1 MRLAKENHISPAEI
15 DDIERR
21 MLDRFRKESVPMVS
35 AAKDYDDSE
44 LLAIAQHWGMPTRL
58 LDWTSDALA
67 GLWFAVSEPQRN
79 KTDHGV
85 VWVIDE
91 PNERSIQH
99 GDNIFSLEKTCF
111 FQPPH
116 IDRRIPAQSSWFSV
130 YRHNRTKPNQPEY
143 FPLEQQTRYANNV
156 TKFHIP
162 LDLFEPLRKQLRLL
176 GVHHAKLFP
185 DLYGLGKDIQTQF
198 IDFR

>member
-1 MRLAKENHISPAEI
+1 MRLAKENNIPPNEI
-15 DDIERR
+15 DDIEQR
-21 MLDRFRKESVPMVS
+21 MLDRFKKESIPMLR
-35 AAKDYDDSE
+35 DRRHYEDWE

-58 LDWTSDALA
+58 LDWTADALA
-67 GLWFAVSEPQRN
+67 GLWFAVSKPPRD
-79 KTDHGV
+79 KRDHGV

-91 PNERSIQH
+91 PNERSISH
-99 GDNIFSLEKTCF
+99 GDNIFALEKTCF

-116 IDRRIPAQSSWFSV
+116 IDGRIPAQSSWFSV
-130 YRHNRTKPNQPEY
+130 YRHNRAEY
-143 FPLEQQTRYANNV
+143 FPLEEQTRYANNV
-156 TKFHIP
+156 TTFDVP
-162 LDLFEPLRKQLRLL
+162 RNLFEPLRKQLRLL